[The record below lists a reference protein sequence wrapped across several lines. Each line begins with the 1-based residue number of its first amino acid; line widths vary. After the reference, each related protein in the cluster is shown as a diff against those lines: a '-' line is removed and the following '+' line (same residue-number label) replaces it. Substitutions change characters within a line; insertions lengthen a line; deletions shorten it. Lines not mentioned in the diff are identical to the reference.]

1 MIDTRL
7 GGLYRGLRKIIGKSI
22 ELQIT
27 DELKV
32 EISDLIGKNL
42 AMPMHTTIGATG
54 YNCEPMNGFPSNNHR
69 PSSETSNLDVKEE
82 KKISIIHSETDWKRS

>member
-1 MIDTRL
+1 MIDARL

-42 AMPMHTTIGATG
+42 AMPMHTTIGCYWLQLRAD
-54 YNCEPMNGFPSNNHR
+54 EWFS
-69 PSSETSNLDVKEE
+69 K
-82 KKISIIHSETDWKRS
+82 